1 MFVQNIRIST
11 KYTDLNLFIYVQVA
25 EYREIKKRAM
35 RAKGKKRTG
44 PDGLLNRPS

>member
-1 MFVQNIRIST
+1 MYRFV
-11 KYTDLNLFIYVQVA
+11 YIYLPPGLWQVA
-25 EYREIKKRAM
+25 EYREIKKRSL